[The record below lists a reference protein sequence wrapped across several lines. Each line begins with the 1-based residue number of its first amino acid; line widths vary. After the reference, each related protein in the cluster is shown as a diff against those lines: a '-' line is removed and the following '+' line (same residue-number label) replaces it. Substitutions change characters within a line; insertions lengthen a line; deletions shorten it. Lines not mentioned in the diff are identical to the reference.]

1 MELINRLKQNFTINY
16 HSYDGD
22 IQYVRIPFKFLDI
35 CPNKCYLTCLLK
47 YKNMYGYDVVDDYLL
62 AWFHENLTKKSM
74 KEKSKGLKDKGYYGG
89 LWKIQNILCL
99 GIRSDLVN
107 EATRLPHGWVWV
119 KSTANNNPHMRIVKF
134 RFTDENFYKINDD
147 DVGVVTTFNF
157 YNNRFQKIC
166 EIKELEPR
174 TPFKEAVAKA
184 LGLRAD
190 NKKLTKIINKSIRKA
205 KSDKTFGKI
214 PAFKID
220 GLDTN
225 KMYVQKERKIN
236 FIRKIN
242 TTEGFW
248 EIYLDDEKIP
258 SKVFN
263 IKGYRLFCTGFPR
276 PFIPPSIENN
286 RWIRIFTSIETV
298 GCTQAYDMWI
308 LQSDL
313 KNFYKHMIISGE
325 GRALV
330 ECLGLHVDNTS
341 ERVRAANIIQK
352 FYKGNRKKKR
362 QFNILSLFKR
372 TTSIENPEEDY
383 EDEESEDE
391 WETNLDD
398 INERIDKECKIMS
411 KKLKKEKSE
420 EERQMQLTIKK
431 AIENDNTIITLKKN
445 LQRVTSLH
453 NSVSNRVNLINK
465 YIKSWKKTLL
475 GRNEKRYFHIWW
487 FLCFGKKFFTHYK
500 GDIVGGKNKFYKKD
514 TAKYLAKGDMEFI
527 FKDNNLRECLNKF
540 QGLMKTIK
548 STLKIYRQS
557 KVTEK
562 IGYTNLTKKQKNQVV
577 KSGGLFNKQ
586 DDIKKEYAY
595 EDLEN
600 LINDSDNLENY
611 TGIGGGGSYADALS
625 LLKNL
630 PDIKTC
636 CIQIVEGLKEVVIE
650 KEIFIKG
657 YLKDINDLND
667 DITIQK
673 EFIKNSYK

>member
-16 HSYDGD
+16 HSYDGE
-22 IQYVRIPFKFLDI
+22 IQYEDIPFKFLGD

-47 YKNMYGYDVVDDYLL
+47 YKNMYGWNVVDDYLL
-62 AWFHENLTKKSM
+62 AWFHENLIGECGIESNTL
-74 KEKSKGLKDKGYYGG
+74 EGKGHYGG

-99 GIRSDLVN
+99 GVRKDLVKN
-107 EATRLPHGWVWV
+107 ATRLPHGWIWV
-119 KSTANNNPHMRIVKF
+119 KSPNPHMRILKF
-134 RFTDENFYKINDD
+134 IYTDENFYKIEDD

-157 YNNRFQKIC
+157 YNYRNQKIC
-166 EIKELEPR
+166 EIKAGEPR

-205 KSDKTFGKI
+205 KSDKTFAKI

-220 GLDTN
+220 GLETN

-248 EIYLDDEKIP
+248 ELYLDDEKIP
-258 SKVFN
+258 RKVFN
-263 IKGYRLFCTGFPR
+263 IEGYRLFCTGFPR

-286 RWIRIFTSIETV
+286 RWVRIFTSVETV
-298 GCTQAYDMWI
+298 GCTQAYDMWM

-313 KNFYKHMIISGE
+313 KKFYKHMIISGE

-330 ECLGLHVDNTS
+330 ECLGLHVDNTP
-341 ERVRAANIIQK
+341 ERVRAANIIKK
-352 FYKGNRKKKR
+352 FYKGNRMKKG

-372 TTSIENPEEDY
+372 TTSIENPEED
-383 EDEESEDE
+383 EEPEDE
-391 WETNLDD
+391 WETNLEDHLANADD
-398 INERIDKECKIMS
+398 FCKTMS
-411 KKLKKEKSE
+411 KKLKREKSE
-420 EERQMQLTIKK
+420 EERQMQLTIKN

-453 NSVSNRVNLINK
+453 NSVSNRVRLINK
-465 YIKSWKKTLL
+465 YIKSWGNTLL
-475 GRNEKRYFHIWW
+475 GPNEKKYFHIWW

-514 TAKYLAKGDMEFI
+514 TAKYLAKGDMIFI
-527 FKDNNLRECLNKF
+527 FQDKNLRDCINRF
-540 QGLMKTIK
+540 QSLMETIK

-562 IGYTNLTKKQKNQVV
+562 IGYTNLTKKQKNQAV
-577 KSGGLFNKQ
+577 KTGLLNKQ

-595 EDLEN
+595 DDLEN

-636 CIQIVEGLKEVVIE
+636 CIKIVTGLKKIVKE
-650 KEIFIKG
+650 KEVFIKG
-657 YLKDINDLND
+657 YLKDINELND
-667 DITIQK
+667 ELTIRK
-673 EFIKNSYK
+673 EIIINSYK